1 MSNEKSK
8 LTVQEKM
15 TKLSELVSW
24 FQEPDFKLED
34 ALAKFKEAEAL
45 ADEIEKDLTGL
56 KNDITVLKQK
66 FDESRN

>member
-56 KNDITVLKQK
+56 KKDITVLKQK